1 MRELGY
7 REGVDFKFEF
17 VFAAKVES
25 FAEGYRT
32 LISRGVDIVLATGPE
47 VALQAAVANA
57 GSRPI
62 VMVAIDYDPIA
73 RGYIDSLARPTRN
86 ITGVF
91 FEQIELTI
99 KRLQLFREAFPEV
112 RQATFL
118 WDAISVD
125 QWRAAEQVSERLG
138 LQLTGVELRNP
149 PYRYESALDTSPS
162 TYRRGLIVATSP
174 FLFRDRAVIAQTALR
189 RRALS
194 LFVFREWVEAGGLMS
209 YGPNLKTMYRRAADI
224 TDRIARGTKP
234 EDLPI
239 EQPKIFELVI
249 NRKTALEV
257 GIVLPNALLVRA
269 AELIG

>member
-1 MRELGY
+1 
-7 REGVDFKFEF
+7 
-17 VFAAKVES
+17 
-25 FAEGYRT
+25 

-47 VALQAAVANA
+47 VALQAAIAHS

-73 RGYIDSLARPTRN
+73 RGYIDSLAKPTRN

-91 FEQIELTI
+91 FAQIELTL

-112 RQATFL
+112 GKATFL

-125 QWRAAEQVSERLG
+125 QWRAAEQVSDRLG
-138 LQLTGVELRNP
+138 LELSGVELRNP
-149 PYRYESALDTSPS
+149 PYEYESALDKPPAA
-162 TYRRGLIVATSP
+162 YRRGLIVATSP

-209 YGPNLKTMYRRAADI
+209 YGPSLKSMYRRAADL
-224 TDRIARGTKP
+224 TDRVARGTKP

-239 EQPKIFELVI
+239 EQPRMFELVI

-257 GIVLPNALLVRA
+257 GIKLPNALLVRA
-269 AELIG
+269 DELLG